1 MIKILNPN
9 RSILFRTANCILLI
23 TYCLLPIACFLLPA
37 FSSAQCC
44 SPGNPIGGTGALG
57 VLDKQSTKI
66 FLYYK
71 YGYSGRYFEG
81 SKPAESQS
89 IKNGNYNYTGISLAF
104 GIAEKITTEIET
116 GYFINKT
123 QNYAENIFPN
133 QQIGKGL
140 TDITLGFKV
149 NFYRNLE
156 KQLEITS
163 GVGIKFPIGSNKQTY
178 QKAVLPQDLQPTTGS
193 TDFIHTLF
201 LYKGYVEKHLHFFIN
216 NRIEFKRQNPEA
228 YKYGNLY
235 ATSFFTSYSLS
246 PGWNIITAIRS
257 EIRAMDTSPTKDNG
271 REKVLPSG
279 SQKIF
284 IVPQLSYSFGK
295 DWILSVLV
303 DIPVYQYYNDKQ
315 LASTVAVS
323 LSISKEF
330 KRKFND

>member
-1 MIKILNPN
+1 MIKICKPCF
-9 RSILFRTANCILLI
+9 LFLLI
-23 TYCLLPIACFLLPA
+23 LSGLPTDLT
-37 FSSAQCC
+37 AQCC
-44 SPGNPIGGTGALG
+44 SPGTPIGGTSALG

-123 QNYAENIFPN
+123 QNYVENIIPN

-140 TDITLGFKV
+140 TDVTLGFKV

-163 GVGIKFPIGSNKQTY
+163 GVGIKFAIGSYTQSNNG
-178 QKAVLPQDLQPTTGS
+178 AILPRDLQPTTGS
-193 TDFIHTLF
+193 TDFIHILF
-201 LYKGYVEKHLHFFIN
+201 LYKGYVEKHLRFFIN
-216 NRIEFKRQNPEA
+216 NRIEFKRQNPET

-257 EIRAMDTSPTKDNG
+257 EIRERDTRSSTGFGIQIDNE
-271 REKVLPSG
+271 REKVIQSG
-279 SQKIF
+279 SQKVF

-315 LASTVAVS
+315 LASSYAVS

-330 KRKFND
+330 KRKNS